1 MSPVRKI
8 RLLRDQLLYV
18 GDIVVSVKMNDKYES
33 LTIDRSKATSSS
45 VFTYCK
51 QMGGLENVKHL
62 KQLKIHQLQ

>member
-45 VFTYCK
+45 VASTTK
-51 QMGGLENVKHL
+51 GGP
-62 KQLKIHQLQ
+62 